1 MTPSPSLI
9 DTDIL
14 SALLRQDPIATNRA
28 KSYVAAHRK
37 LTISV
42 ITQYEILRGLRA
54 KTAAAQIAR
63 FQRALT
69 ANTILPLTDEAI
81 DRAASIYAHLYR
93 QGTLIGDAD
102 ILIAATA
109 LTHGL
114 ILVTNNVRHFQRV
127 PGLIVDNWLEPPTR
141 P

>member
-42 ITQYEILRGLRA
+42 ITHYEILRGLRA

-127 PGLIVDNWLEPPTR
+127 PGLSLDNWLEPPTR